1 MFSTRF
7 SARAAAA
14 VVMGLSATGA
24 LAPAAE
30 ASVFTAQPVI
40 DQNFVMVAA
49 PIGSSARSQLNIY
62 EQVSQKRPCF
72 QEHAGS
78 PTVVNPLLSE
88 FDFSGICSRY
98 LDSNGYSVRIG
109 NEDKGTSYRLSVVKE
124 AGDVKLMAISSSGRE
139 GAASY
144 VVARAGGD
152 GAGFLKL
159 SFEPGW
165 ELRRR
170 QYGNR
175 GLGHL
180 YLYRQSADQAVAS
193 AGVN

>member
-7 SARAAAA
+7 YARAAAA
-14 VVMGLSATGA
+14 LVMGWSATGA
-24 LAPAAE
+24 LTPAAE

-98 LDSNGYSVRIG
+98 VDSNGYSLRIG

-124 AGDVKLMAISSSGRE
+124 EGDVKLMAISSSGRE

-180 YLYRQSADQAVAS
+180 YLYRQSADQAVAR

>member
-7 SARAAAA
+7 SARAAA
-14 VVMGLSATGA
+14 VVMGLSATAA
-24 LAPAAE
+24 LVPAAE

-98 LDSNGYSVRIG
+98 VDSNGYSVRIG
-109 NEDKGTSYRLSVVKE
+109 NEDKGASYRLSVVKE

-193 AGVN
+193 ARGN